1 LFKSIPGF
9 RKELHLTPKKIF
21 YLLDNHVIGQ
31 KDAKKALS
39 IAYRNRWRRKQ
50 LKDKVLMTEIYP
62 KNILMI
68 GPTGCG
74 KTELA
79 RRLATISSSPFIKV
93 EATQYTEVGYH
104 GKDVDM
110 IVNELAGITLRK
122 MREKISTDSHE
133 LKKEMKQ

>member
-104 GKDVDM
+104 G
-110 IVNELAGITLRK
+110 NY
-122 MREKISTDSHE
+122 
-133 LKKEMKQ
+133 